1 MCNIQYISIYLYI
14 FYISE
19 YSLHLFTCFNI
30 IFEYLQ
36 KCHLFE
42 YLIIFEKLDTPHK
55 I

>member
-30 IFEYLQ
+30 IIFTEMSFIFNPIFKYLGF
-36 KCHLFE
+36 K
-42 YLIIFEKLDTPHK
+42 YLNI
-55 I
+55 

>member
-30 IFEYLQ
+30 IIFEYLQ
-36 KCHLFE
+36 KCHL
-42 YLIIFEKLDTPHK
+42 YLNI
-55 I
+55 

>member
-19 YSLHLFTCFNI
+19 YSLHLFTCFRII

-36 KCHLFE
+36 KCNL
-42 YLIIFEKLDTPHK
+42 YLNPVIGFKYLNI
-55 I
+55 

>member
-30 IFEYLQ
+30 IIFEYLQ
-36 KCHLFE
+36 KCHLD
-42 YLIIFEKLDTPHK
+42 LDLN